1 MRIQK
6 MNLNA
11 PALITYIG
19 ALVLVL
25 LAPLAQAA
33 EVSGV
38 CGVYPADEGAYIA
51 VVIEHGEDESLSGLS
66 WFNNDGQQPFSGVVL
81 VEGQPGEAPD
91 LSGGALVLGE
101 VWGLSSDWS
110 QLSLEQP
117 VVSSTGLIHA
127 VFVIPAGGVRTGEGA
142 FGGPG
147 IGYEND
153 GSGLVTFVSADG
165 FQWSPFHEDY
175 GLAVQPAL
183 NVGSGKTK
191 PMELGKL
198 ASYLGPKGDEKIL
211 PEDRPEA
218 PKTALLGAR
227 PNPFNPRTEIRF
239 SLEREGP
246 VQIVVYDARGR
257 RVRTLVSETRG
268 AGIHSVMWLGRDD
281 NAGTVASGV
290 YYVKMDFA
298 GRTISQAITLVR

>member
-1 MRIQK
+1 M
-6 MNLNA
+6 
-11 PALITYIG
+11 
-19 ALVLVL
+19 
-25 LAPLAQAA
+25 
-33 EVSGV
+33 
-38 CGVYPADEGAYIA
+38 
-51 VVIEHGEDESLSGLS
+51 
-66 WFNNDGQQPFSGVVL
+66 
-81 VEGQPGEAPD
+81 
-91 LSGGALVLGE
+91 
-101 VWGLSSDWS
+101 
-110 QLSLEQP
+110 
-117 VVSSTGLIHA
+117 
-127 VFVIPAGGVRTGEGA
+127 
-142 FGGPG
+142 
-147 IGYEND
+147 
-153 GSGLVTFVSADG
+153 
-165 FQWSPFHEDY
+165 
-175 GLAVQPAL
+175 QPAL
-183 NVGSGKTK
+183 NAGSGKTK